1 MFRCPTEAVASTLTI
16 GNHGAVANA
25 IGTGAATPGGTG
37 HARMAKRIVFSL
49 GVGSFSFFSHCYRL
63 PFSLL
68 TAFQI
73 IGADGFKA
81 YVEFLGQLGLF
92 RHG

>member
-37 HARMAKRIVFSL
+37 HARVAKRIVFSL

-63 PFSLL
+63 PFNSL

-73 IGADGFKA
+73 IGADDFKVC
-81 YVEFLGQLGLF
+81 VEFLGQLGLLLL
-92 RHG
+92 G